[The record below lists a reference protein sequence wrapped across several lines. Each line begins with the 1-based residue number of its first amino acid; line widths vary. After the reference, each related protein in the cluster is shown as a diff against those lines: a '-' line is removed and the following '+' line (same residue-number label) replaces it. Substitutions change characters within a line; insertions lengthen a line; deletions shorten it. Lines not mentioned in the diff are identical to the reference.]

1 MLSRM
6 LNGSPIKGAALGLAI
21 AMGAASLAHAD
32 DIGSWQKS
40 VVSLVAKKQV
50 YPREAMSQEIEGKAK
65 VKVTI
70 DRSGKITGYEMVEK
84 TGNAILDAEVEKM
97 KDRINPLPTPPASL
111 PDANLTFVL
120 PLSWVLQ

>member
-1 MLSRM
+1 M
-6 LNGSPIKGAALGLAI
+6 LNRMFKGSAVKGVVLGLMVAT
-21 AMGAASLAHAD
+21 GVASLAQAD
-32 DIGSWQKS
+32 VASWQKG

-50 YPREAMSQEIEGKAK
+50 YPREAMSKEIEGRAK
-65 VKVTI
+65 VRVTI

-97 KDRINPLPTPPASL
+97 KDRINPLPAPPADL